1 MRVRSNRLGRLAAAW
16 LALAACAAQA
26 EPLTLDRLLAVEDL
40 GASALSPDGRHLV
53 IETQAPYDQA
63 PRFDFETSAA
73 SLGRLMV
80 ADLRD
85 GAPARPL
92 LTPEPG
98 AGYVAGPFSPNGRSM
113 IVHRWKDQRWDT
125 GVVDLRSGSPR
136 WLGLGVDQ
144 PVYGRSLQWLS
155 NDAFVAIV
163 LEEGQAPLH
172 LKLGWQNQAR
182 TAALWDRRA
191 TGTTATLSVVGSGRA
206 RATAARQDRRLMR
219 IDLSTGHRTL
229 LARGGFFDLELS
241 PSRRYVAALGEAEPI
256 GLVETPAVRMSAPGR
271 RRALAVIDLRTGAV
285 KAPCPACTTLIQP
298 MAWAPHE
305 DRLLVYQHDA
315 RAAETTGDLVVV
327 DAASGTATPAGQ
339 GLRPEIDYG
348 GEGFATVRADWFGAR
363 AIVRARPLRGG
374 RPDWFAL
381 TRETPV
387 NLTRALATS
396 PGDLVIT
403 GDHALLGLLDQAVW
417 RIGATG
423 EVRRLPGATGTAWF
437 RPGAFGAG
445 ARLAA
450 APPRTDRPWLR
461 GPAGLANL
469 SGRVLALSPETTPLA
484 LSRQGLVFEARA
496 PSGVRRVALAGSRGP
511 DRDLVVVNAA
521 FAQLD
526 LGGVRSLQAPGP
538 DGQLLK
544 SWLYLPPTWRTGQR
558 LPLVVVPYPGSAP
571 QRFPSRFGLTAQN
584 FTPNPP
590 FLAAQGY
597 AVLVPALPRDRERG
611 EPAQGLADQILAV
624 VDAVVAQ
631 GYADPDR
638 LALWGHSFGGY
649 AALATA
655 AQTPR
660 FKAII
665 AQAGPSDFIANWGA
679 VQQHFETAPEDGAPN
694 PNYMGYNETGQGALK
709 GPPWRETNRYL
720 RNSPLLQADKITTP
734 LMLVY
739 GDQDF
744 VPLSQ
749 GQAMFN
755 ALYRQDKDATLV
767 TLFGEG
773 HLPTSPANIRGL
785 YAVVLP
791 WLADRLGPTPAA
803 ARDDNR
809 PSH

>member
-1 MRVRSNRLGRLAAAW
+1 MRVRSNGLGRLVAAW
-16 LALAACAAQA
+16 LALAACAAGA

-63 PRFDFETSAA
+63 PRFDFESPAP
-73 SLGRLMV
+73 SLGRLMI

-85 GAPARPL
+85 GAPARL
-92 LTPEPG
+92 LFSPEAG

-113 IVHRWKDQRWDT
+113 VVNRWKAQRWDT
-125 GVVDLRSGSPR
+125 GVVDLETGSVR

-155 NDAFVAIV
+155 NDALVAIV
-163 LEEGQAPLH
+163 LEDGQAPLH

-182 TAALWDRRA
+182 TTVLWARRA
-191 TGTTATLSVVGSGRA
+191 AGTAATLSVVGSGRA
-206 RATAARQDRRLMR
+206 RATATRQDRRLMR
-219 IDLSTGHRTL
+219 IDLSTGQQTL
-229 LARGGFFDLELS
+229 LATGGFFDLELS
-241 PSRRYVAALGEAEPI
+241 PSHRYVAALGEAEPI
-256 GLVETPAVRMSAPGR
+256 GLVETPAVRMSAPTR
-271 RRALAVIDLRTGAV
+271 RRALVLVDLTTGAV
-285 KAPCPACTTLIQP
+285 KEPCPVCTTLIQP
-298 MAWAPHE
+298 MAWAPHT

-315 RAAETTGDLVVV
+315 RAAETTGGLVVV
-327 DAASGTATPAGQ
+327 DAATGTAAPAGQ
-339 GLRPEIDYG
+339 GVRPDIDYG
-348 GEGFATVRADWFGAR
+348 GEGFATVRADWLGAR
-363 AIVRARPLRGG
+363 PIVRARPTGGG
-374 RPDWFAL
+374 RPDWYAL
-381 TRETPV
+381 TRTSPV
-387 NLTRALATS
+387 NLTGALTAS
-396 PGDLVIT
+396 PSDLVIA
-403 GDHALLGLLDQAVW
+403 GDDALLGLVDQAVW
-417 RIGATG
+417 RIGGAG
-423 EVRRLPGATGTAWF
+423 EVRRLPGTTGTAWF
-437 RPGAFGAG
+437 RPAAFGVG

-450 APPRTDRPWLR
+450 APLRTERPWLR
-461 GPAGLANL
+461 GPAGVADL
-469 SGRVLALSPETTPLA
+469 SGRALTLGAEATPLA
-484 LSRQGLVFEARA
+484 FSREGLVFEARA
-496 PSGVRRVALAGSRGP
+496 PNGVRRVALAGSQG
-511 DRDLVVVNAA
+511 RDLAVVNAA

-526 LGGVRSLQAPGP
+526 LGGVRSVEAPGP
-538 DGQLLK
+538 GGQVLK
-544 SWLYLPPTWRTGQR
+544 SWLYLPPTWRAGQR

-590 FLAAQGY
+590 YLAAQGY

-611 EPAQGLADQILAV
+611 EPALGLADQILAV

-649 AALATA
+649 AALVTAT
-655 AQTPR
+655 QTPR

-694 PNYMGYNETGQGALK
+694 ANFMGYNETGQGALK
-709 GPPWRETNRYL
+709 GPPWRETHRYL

-734 LMLVY
+734 VMLVY

-773 HLPTSPANIRGL
+773 HLPTSPANIRAL

-791 WLADRLGPTPAA
+791 WLADRLGAAPAA
-803 ARDDNR
+803 ARDDSR
-809 PSH
+809 PSQ